1 MDCTRAT
8 GTGGI
13 VDGTTGTGG
22 IVDGSTGTGGTGKGT
37 GTGGPGKGTT
47 GTGGETT
54 GESALAD
61 PAAALTAVLRAWW
74 QGSTGVRP
82 TQKALARRAGV
93 DQATMS
99 RYLNPGRPMAAP
111 PAVVEV
117 LHDALGAPPGEL
129 DEALR
134 LARAAQGARRVP
146 RARVAV
152 PVGAAPPGPG
162 ADPAPVPDPAGPGA
176 SAPTVSHARVAAPI
190 SAPVLGYVRRVLWL
204 LLACAAFVAGLWLR
218 PVITPPA
225 AGPAGAGATP
235 VRDEWPVV
243 RLGDVLWEART
254 VQYLLRERKY
264 EVEVTGT
271 VDAATVGAV
280 TRFQRSLGLVQ
291 DGRVG
296 PRTWPRLVVP
306 LAGGDYG
313 PAVEALQ
320 SLLTG
325 AGHPTVVSGDF
336 TSETEDVL
344 RIYQAERGLLV
355 TGRATTR
362 DWLSLVSHQGPRLHG

>member
-1 MDCTRAT
+1 MDCTGAI
-8 GTGGI
+8 GTGGTS
-13 VDGTTGTGG
+13 DGTTG
-22 IVDGSTGTGGTGKGT
+22 
-37 GTGGPGKGTT
+37 
-47 GTGGETT
+47 ETT
-54 GESALAD
+54 RESALAD

-74 QGSTGVRP
+74 EGSAGVRP

-111 PAVVEV
+111 PAVVEA

-129 DEALR
+129 AEALR
-134 LARAAQGARRVP
+134 LARAAQGARRLP

-152 PVGAAPPGPG
+152 PVGAAPP
-162 ADPAPVPDPAGPGA
+162 VPDPAPFATAAGPGD
-176 SAPTVSHARVAAPI
+176 SAPTASHARVAAPI

-204 LLACAAFVAGLWLR
+204 LLACAAFAAGLWLR
-218 PVITPPA
+218 PVIAPPA
-225 AGPAGAGATP
+225 VGPAGAGATP
-235 VRDEWPVV
+235 AQDEWPVV

-264 EVEVTGT
+264 PVEVTGT

-280 TRFQRSLGLVQ
+280 TRFQKSFGLVQ

-296 PRTWPRLVVP
+296 SRTWPRLVVP

-325 AGHPTVVSGDF
+325 AGHPTAVSGDF

-355 TGRATTR
+355 TGRVTTR

>member
-1 MDCTRAT
+1 MDCTGAT
-8 GTGGI
+8 GTGG
-13 VDGTTGTGG
+13 TT
-22 IVDGSTGTGGTGKGT
+22 
-37 GTGGPGKGTT
+37 
-47 GTGGETT
+47 GETT
-54 GESALAD
+54 TRESAAD

-74 QGSTGVRP
+74 VGTTGVRP

-111 PAVVEV
+111 PAVVEA

-129 DEALR
+129 DQALR

-146 RARVAV
+146 RAR
-152 PVGAAPPGPG
+152 GGTAPPQGPG
-162 ADPAPVPDPAGPGA
+162 PAPAPAPDPAGPGA
-176 SAPTVSHARVAAPI
+176 AVPTAPHARVAPPI
-190 SAPVLGYVRRVLWL
+190 SAPVLGYVHRVLWL
-204 LLACAAFVAGLWLR
+204 LLACAAFAAGLWLR
-218 PVITPPA
+218 PVIAPPVAAPA
-225 AGPAGAGATP
+225 AAGATP
-235 VRDEWPVV
+235 AQDDWPVT

-264 EVEVTGT
+264 DVEVTGT

-280 TRFQRSLGLVQ
+280 TRFQKSLGLVQ

-355 TGRATTR
+355 TGRVTTR